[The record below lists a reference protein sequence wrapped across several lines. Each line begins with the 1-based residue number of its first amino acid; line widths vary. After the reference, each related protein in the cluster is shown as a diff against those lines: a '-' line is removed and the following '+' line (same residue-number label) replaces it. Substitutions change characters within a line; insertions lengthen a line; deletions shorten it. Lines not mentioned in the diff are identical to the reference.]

1 MSLDVD
7 PGKKQTNAHTTEE
20 VAQVVPRKIVSDD
33 PLSEGEPGSLPG
45 YLFALLHLLRSSVWH
60 RNQRP
65 VDLERLGKLV
75 EHLLVIVKGHLAID
89 ELVHPRLQLRGIVA
103 QLLQERVVLRWDVIR
118 MADGRRN
125 LRWDMC
131 RNTELITWHH
141 VILEFQICVPA
152 GLVVNVRPH
161 YWPARV
167 DCSVETRRAL
177 VQLSLLQHHRAQ
189 RRQAAGCT
197 KAGGKCLHGLHLRRK
212 APSAACNHRHGSREP

>member
-161 YWPARV
+161 YWPAGIDCRV
-167 DCSVETRRAL
+167 VTRDTLMQISMLEDSWGMTSSRAVEGSCLRHQATTNGNEHRFSPG
-177 VQLSLLQHHRAQ
+177 VPQL
-189 RRQAAGCT
+189 
-197 KAGGKCLHGLHLRRK
+197 
-212 APSAACNHRHGSREP
+212 